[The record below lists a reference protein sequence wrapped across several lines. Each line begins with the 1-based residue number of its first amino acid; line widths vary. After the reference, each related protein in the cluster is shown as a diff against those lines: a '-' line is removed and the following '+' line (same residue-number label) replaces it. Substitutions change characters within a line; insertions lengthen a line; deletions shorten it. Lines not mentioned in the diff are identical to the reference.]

1 MSKQA
6 ERKAQGSGSGPM
18 HWLDQR
24 TGIHSIVRH
33 TLDEPIP
40 GGAKWAYVFGS
51 GLLYLF
57 ISQVITGVFLAL
69 YYVPSADH
77 AHTVV
82 AYIVKEVSSGSFI
95 RSIHAY
101 GSSGIIILLAL
112 HIGQTVLYGSYKGR
126 RELLWLSGCVLLALM
141 LGMAFTGYL
150 LPWDEKAYF
159 ATAVGTNLIAEVP
172 VIGPTLQRLVR
183 GGNQMGT
190 LTLSRFYV
198 LHVMVLPALIFGF
211 IAAHVF
217 FFRKAG
223 SAGPIAEDP
232 VAPKLPTAPFYP
244 KQVVLDA
251 IFSIAIIGVLAVF
264 ALRIPMGLGPA
275 ANPADT
281 HFLPRPEWYY
291 RSAFQLLKYLSGRA
305 SLLGILLP
313 ALLAVLFAAV
323 PFLDRSLER
332 RPWRRPLVVGS
343 FALFL
348 AGYIALGVAS
358 YRDDYST
365 PAMAAQMRKQEA
377 DVDTFMKQ
385 PFVPETAPA
394 ATPKAIAIPPAP
406 SAIAPP
412 ATSLTTLPTPASTT
426 PASTISASTAKA
438 SGPPPSGAPAAGP
451 ASVSAV
457 APAASDPQIAKG
469 QALYMAGPCSA
480 CHGDHGEGTAAAVA
494 LIGVGVKYSQAQI
507 LTILRSPTA
516 AMTDGGM
523 QPVDLNDPDLTA
535 LAKYLR
541 QLH

>member
-6 ERKAQGSGSGPM
+6 TPETPSPDSAGSRLM
-18 HWLDQR
+18 QWLDDR
-24 TGIHSIVRH
+24 MGIRSILHHS
-33 TLDEPIP
+33 LDEPIP
-40 GGAKWAYVFGS
+40 GGARWAYVFGS

-82 AYIVKEVSSGSFI
+82 SYIVKEVSSGSFI

-101 GSSGIIILLAL
+101 GSSGIMILLVL

-150 LPWDEKAYF
+150 LPWDAKAYF
-159 ATAVGTNLIAEVP
+159 ATAVGTNLMAEVP
-172 VIGPTLQRLVR
+172 WIGPTLQRLLR
-183 GGNQMGT
+183 GGNLMGT

-198 LHVMVLPALIFGF
+198 LHVMVLPAMIFGF
-211 IAAHVF
+211 IGAHVF

-223 SAGPIAEDP
+223 AAGPIQEDP

-244 KQVVLDA
+244 RQVLLDA
-251 IFSIAIIGVLAVF
+251 VFSIVIIGVLALI
-264 ALRIPMGLGPA
+264 AIYLPMSLGPA

-291 RSAFQLLKYLSGRA
+291 RPAFQMLKYLSGRA

-323 PFLDRSLER
+323 PFMDRKLER

-343 FALFL
+343 FLVFL
-348 AGYIALGVAS
+348 IGYVGLGVAS
-358 YRDDYST
+358 YHDDYSD
-365 PAMAAQMRKQEA
+365 PAMSPQMRKQEL
-377 DVDTFMKQ
+377 DTEVFMKQ
-385 PFVPETAPA
+385 PFVPEAAPVS
-394 ATPKAIAIPPAP
+394 TR
-406 SAIAPP
+406 
-412 ATSLTTLPTPASTT
+412 TSP
-426 PASTISASTAKA
+426 
-438 SGPPPSGAPAAGP
+438 
-451 ASVSAV
+451 VSAV
-457 APAASDPQIAKG
+457 PISSSPAPVATASTHPASAAPLTADPEIAKG
-469 QALYMAGPCSA
+469 QALYTNGPCSD
-480 CHGDHGEGTAAAVA
+480 CHGDHGEGTSAAPA
-494 LIGVGVKYSQAQI
+494 LTGVGAKYTQAQL
-507 LTILRSPTA
+507 LTLLRNPNA
-516 AMTDGGM
+516 KMTGGGM
-523 QPVDLNDPDLTA
+523 PSIKLNDADLAA

-541 QLH
+541 QLQ